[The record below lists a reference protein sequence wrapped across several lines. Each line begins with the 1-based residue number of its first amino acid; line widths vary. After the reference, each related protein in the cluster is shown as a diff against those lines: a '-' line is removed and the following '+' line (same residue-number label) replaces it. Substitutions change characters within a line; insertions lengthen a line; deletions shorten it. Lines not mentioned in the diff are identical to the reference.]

1 MERASSSVRG
11 RVAYP
16 VQPDPALGRA
26 LKRLRHERK
35 LTQEQIS
42 HAADLTLGAYGRIE
56 RSDVAPA
63 WTTVRA
69 IAGALGI
76 GMEKLGAAVDREG

>member
-1 MERASSSVRG
+1 MEHASTSLSG
-11 RVAYP
+11 RMAYP
-16 VQPDPALGRA
+16 VPPDPALGKA
-26 LKRLRHERK
+26 LKRLRQERE

-56 RSDVAPA
+56 RSEVAPA

-69 IAGALGI
+69 IATGLEI
-76 GMEKLGAAVDREG
+76 SMEALGAAVDSEG

>member
-1 MERASSSVRG
+1 MEHASTSVRG
-11 RVAYP
+11 RMAYP
-16 VQPDPALGRA
+16 VPPDPALGKA
-26 LKRLRHERK
+26 LKRLRQERE

-56 RSDVAPA
+56 RSEVAPA

-69 IAGALGI
+69 IATGLGISMAALG
-76 GMEKLGAAVDREG
+76 KAVDAEG

>member
-1 MERASSSVRG
+1 M
-11 RVAYP
+11 AYP
-16 VQPDPALGRA
+16 VPPDPALGSA
-26 LKRLRHERK
+26 LKRLRQERK

-56 RSDVAPA
+56 RSEVAPA

-69 IAGALGI
+69 IATALEI
-76 GMEKLGAAVDREG
+76 GMKELGAAVDSGG

>member
-1 MERASSSVRG
+1 M
-11 RVAYP
+11 AYP
-16 VQPDPALGRA
+16 VPPDPALGKA
-26 LKRLRHERK
+26 LKRLRQERK

-56 RSDVAPA
+56 RNEVAPA

-69 IAGALGI
+69 ISTALGI
-76 GMEKLGAAVDREG
+76 GMKDLGAAVDAEG